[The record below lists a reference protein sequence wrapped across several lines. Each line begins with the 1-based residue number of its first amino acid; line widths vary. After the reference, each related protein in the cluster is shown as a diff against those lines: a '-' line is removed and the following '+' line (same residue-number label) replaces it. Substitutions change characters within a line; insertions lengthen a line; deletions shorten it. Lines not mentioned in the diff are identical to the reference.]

1 MNFKHFTYTFIGVVF
16 FSFAAFVGMFF
27 LTVQRSREANRVALD
42 VWNRTHPEMRLT
54 REEFD
59 ALSNRRMLNLNKSD

>member
-1 MNFKHFTYTFIGVVF
+1 
-16 FSFAAFVGMFF
+16 MFF